1 MDDNATIVMEAVRAA
16 DRDRYLSVLY
26 APEEK
31 RAALFALYA
40 FNAEI
45 AGVRDR
51 IREALPGEV
60 RLQWWRDVISAG
72 TRQAAAG
79 HPVAEAVIE
88 TITACHLPQEAF
100 LNYLDARIFDLYD
113 DPMPSRNDLE
123 GYCGETAAALIQLA
137 SLILEAEAAPEFAN
151 LAGHAGCA
159 QAITGLLRL
168 LPIHRSRGQCY
179 IPREILTAV
188 GSSPEE
194 YSKGEAGAGAAQL
207 VGAMIALAQEHL
219 AAFEKDA
226 FNLPAT
232 LRPAYLPTALTGPY
246 LKRIALARAGA
257 FTRTP
262 ELPAVIRQW
271 VLFRHASRGWE
282 QRPVRADRS

>member
-1 MDDNATIVMEAVRAA
+1 MDDHARIVTEAVRSA

-31 RAALFALYA
+31 RPALFALYA

-45 AGVRDR
+45 AGIRDR

-72 TRQAAAG
+72 TMHAAAG
-79 HPVAEAVIE
+79 HPTAEAL
-88 TITACHLPQEAF
+88 ITAIVEHHLPQDAF

-123 GYCGETAAALIQLA
+123 GYCGETAGAMIQLA
-137 SLILEAEAAPEFAN
+137 SLVLEPEAAPECAD

-159 QAITGLLRL
+159 QAIAGLLRL
-168 LPIHRSRGQCY
+168 LPIHQARGQCF
-179 IPREILTAV
+179 IPKDILAAA

-194 YSKGEAGAGAAQL
+194 CLKGQDGKGAAEIL
-207 VGAMIALAQEHL
+207 TATVALAREHL
-219 AAFEKDA
+219 ATFQRGAAE
-226 FNLPAT
+226 LPPS
-232 LRPAYLPTALTGPY
+232 LRPAYLPAALSGTY
-246 LKRIALARAGA
+246 LKRLSAAGA
-257 FTRTP
+257 GVFKSTP
-262 ELPAVIRQW
+262 DLAGVVRHWI
-271 VLFRHASRGWE
+271 LFRHATRGW
-282 QRPVRADRS
+282 PAGPK